1 MPKTFIDF
9 SLHEQPQETDYLVG
23 YNSQTGEEI
32 RIPIPQIS
40 HQGESGKSVEIEYSV
55 NGTSWHFPYL
65 NGDKFMRQRVG
76 STEWSSMIKI
86 ACDENYVVV
95 TDLDSVSPHIG
106 LSAYLTTSTRTQ
118 EEGLY
123 IYTSNG
129 WRRVALEEGNNI
141 SEENNSG
148 TEGETNGGDEPDS
161 PTEGNEGND

>member
-76 STEWSSMIKI
+76 STEWSVPMKI
-86 ACDENYVVV
+86 RCDDNYVV
-95 TDLDSVSPHIG
+95 TDDLDELTPHIG
-106 LSAYLTTSTRTQ
+106 LMAYLTTSTRVRD
-118 EEGLY
+118 EGLY
-123 IYTSNG
+123 IYTSSG
-129 WRRVALEEGNNI
+129 WRRIILAE
-141 SEENNSG
+141 SEENETG
-148 TEGETNGGDEPDS
+148 TGESESETGTGESETGNATGGE
-161 PTEGNEGND
+161 